1 MRAKLNRETRRQE
14 KGIGARRV
22 PLRLSSPPPRL
33 PAKSANARKQGR
45 SAASIVVG
53 VDVGGTFTD
62 LILMD
67 PAGGGLRV
75 AKVPTTV
82 ENQAYGVLAALD
94 STGAP
99 MSDVATI
106 IHGTTATT
114 NALLERK
121 VAKAGL
127 ITTKGFRDVLELGR
141 RTRPQPYGLKG
152 TFNPLIPRELRLE
165 VTERMDAAGEVVTPL
180 DEAEVAAAVKALLAA
195 GCQSLVI
202 HFLHAYINP
211 AHEKR
216 AAEIAKSLW
225 PNAYVTAGH
234 AILSEYR
241 EYERGVTA
249 AVNALIQPVLDNYIA
264 RLSGELRKRGFGR
277 DLLVMQGN
285 GGTVA
290 ASIVAEA
297 AVNTV
302 MSGPASGVMAAAYT
316 ATQAGFANV
325 MTYDMGGT
333 SCDVGLIQNGV
344 PQVSSE
350 LELEYAM
357 PIHVPMVDVHTIGA
371 GGGSIAF
378 INEAGML
385 QVGPESAGAKPGP
398 ICYGRGGTRPTITDA
413 NLLLGRLNP
422 EALLGVTTRISLDDI
437 SRIFVDAIG
446 AKLGLDAEGAAA
458 AILRIANDKMAGAL
472 RMVSLA
478 RGHDPRDFALFP
490 FGGAGPL
497 HAAALARELAIPK
510 ILIPAKPGL
519 TNALGCLVADVRHD
533 YVRTVNKQL
542 AALDVAEAHA
552 ILEAQIAEGKATIA
566 REGVAVEELV
576 VIHSADMQFLGQ
588 SHILTIPLPSPRVTR
603 ERLDKDFAA
612 AYWRRFEVELP
623 EIRPVLVNLHTAVIG
638 RRKPAPLAALSQA
651 DKTLGTKPVAHR
663 RVWFES
669 GWRKTPIYR
678 REQLAPG
685 TRIAGPAIVEQ
696 MDATTVIEPGNI
708 VIADKL
714 GNLVVTVGAR

>member
-1 MRAKLNRETRRQE
+1 MRE
-14 KGIGARRV
+14 G
-22 PLRLSSPPPRL
+22 
-33 PAKSANARKQGR
+33 QGR
-45 SAASIVVG
+45 NAGMRGSARTPARGPRASNASTPRRRASAVPGKIVG
-53 VDVGGTFTD
+53 IDVGGTFTD

-67 PAGGGLRV
+67 GAGGDLRV
-75 AKVPTTV
+75 AKVPTTI

-94 STGAP
+94 STGVPLA
-99 MSDVATI
+99 DVATI

-121 VAKAGL
+121 IATAGL

-165 VTERMDAAGEVVTPL
+165 VTERMDAAGDVVTPL
-180 DEAEVAAAVKALLAA
+180 VEAEVEAAVKTLIAA
-195 GCQSLVI
+195 GCTSLVI
-202 HFLHAYINP
+202 HFLHSYINP

-216 AAEIAKSLW
+216 AAAIAKKLW
-225 PNAYVTAGH
+225 PNGYVTAGH

-249 AVNALIQPVLDNYIA
+249 AVNASIQPVLDNYIS
-264 RLSGELRKRGFGR
+264 RLIGELRKRGFAR

-285 GGTVA
+285 GGTVS

-316 ATQAGFANV
+316 ATQAGFPNV
-325 MTYDMGGT
+325 MTCDMGGT

-344 PQVSSE
+344 PQVSGE

-378 INEAGML
+378 INEAGFL

-422 EALLGVTTRISLDDI
+422 EKLLGVTKGVSIDEIR
-437 SRIFVDAIG
+437 RIFVAEIG
-446 AKLGLDAEGAAA
+446 AKLELDAEGVAA

-519 TNALGCLVADVRHD
+519 TNALGCLVADLRHD
-533 YVRTVNKQL
+533 FVRTVNKQL
-542 AALDVAEAHA
+542 AALDMAEVRS

-566 REGVAVEELV
+566 REGVGVEDLV

-588 SHILTIPLPSPRVTR
+588 SHILTIGVKSPRVTR
-603 ERLDKDFAA
+603 ERLREDFAD

-638 RRKPAPLAALSQA
+638 RRPSAPLAALAQA
-651 DKTLGTKPVAHR
+651 DTSLGKKPAAQR
-663 RVWFES
+663 RVWFEG
-669 GWRKTPIYR
+669 GWKATPIWR

-685 TRIAGPAIVEQ
+685 ARLAGPAIIEQ
-696 MDATTVIEPGNI
+696 MDATTVIEPGNT
-708 VIADKL
+708 VVADKF
-714 GNLVVTVGAR
+714 GNLVVTVKP